1 MKFLIADDNE
11 LHRELIT
18 DTIKDHGKCYLVRDG
33 GVAIKFFADSL
44 EKSEPF
50 SAIFIKSKKG
60 SMDGPHALR
69 KIREIE
75 QEKGL
80 ELSKEIPII
89 MTVTDDEEQI
99 SEAYLRGNSTTFI
112 IKPLTKDKIVE
123 ELTLFGL
130 IS

>member
-18 DTIKDHGKCYLVRDG
+18 KTIQNHGKCHIVSDG
-33 GVAIKFFADSL
+33 NEAVKAFTDSL
-44 EKSEPF
+44 KKNDFF
-50 SAIFIKSKKG
+50 SAIFIKSKIG

-75 QEKGL
+75 QKEGL

-89 MTVTDDEEQI
+89 MTVLDDEEQI
-99 SEAYLRGNSTTFI
+99 SETYLRGNSTSFI

-123 ELTLFGL
+123 EMTLFGL
-130 IS
+130 L